1 MSDGPLSLSETRELL
16 ARLAHMPKK
25 WLGQNFL
32 VDGNIVRKSLEL
44 GEVKAG
50 DTVVEVGPGLGT
62 LTRTLLGAGVEL
74 FAVEADR
81 TMVYHLETTLQP
93 RYPATFHLH
102 EGDAVDFPRAG
113 LKAATDGSFKVI
125 ANLPYAISTPW
136 MDAICAGAHPSLMVL
151 MLQRE
156 AAERLTAEVGT
167 GHWSAVT
174 AQVQLAF
181 ERVIIETTGLA
192 DPAPVAQTFF
202 VDESISEAY
211 LLDSIVTVVDAKHAP
226 LQLDEHHEAQE
237 QVGFADRI
245 LLSKTDLVLEEEVVA
260 LVERLRRM
268 NPRAPVKRVH
278 FGEADIRELLDVR
291 GFNLNSILEIEPAFL
306 EDVTHEHDDEIGSF
320 AWREDRPFDMAKLE
334 DFLDG
339 VIRFYGQDL
348 LRYKGVLNVAG
359 EDTRM
364 VFQGV
369 HMMMGGSA
377 GRRWLAG
384 EKRTSTMVF
393 IGRNL
398 PRELLEQGLALCVE
412 GAPEPVA
419 PGAAVR

>member
-62 LTRTLLGAGVEL
+62 LTRTLLGAGVDL

-113 LKAATDGSFKVI
+113 LKDATDGSFKVI

-136 MDAICAGAHPSLMVL
+136 MDAICAGPHPSLMVL

-181 ERVIIETTGLA
+181 ERVKVHPVPAQSFNPPPKVDSCLLVLRRRA
-192 DPAPVAQTFF
+192 DARRLSPRAREVARMLFTQRR
-202 VDESISEAY
+202 
-211 LLDSIVTVVDAKHAP
+211 K
-226 LQLDEHHEAQE
+226 
-237 QVGFADRI
+237 QVGSAARKLFPDQADVARW
-245 LLSKTDLVLEEEVVA
+245 LEA
-260 LVERLRRM
+260 L
-268 NPRAPVKRVH
+268 
-278 FGEADIRELLDVR
+278 
-291 GFNLNSILEIEPAFL
+291 PAFG
-306 EDVTHEHDDEIGSF
+306 VTSL
-320 AWREDRPFDMAKLE
+320 ARPETIPAE
-334 DFLDG
+334 A
-339 VIRFYGQDL
+339 R
-348 LRYKGVLNVAG
+348 
-359 EDTRM
+359 
-364 VFQGV
+364 
-369 HMMMGGSA
+369 
-377 GRRWLAG
+377 
-384 EKRTSTMVF
+384 
-393 IGRNL
+393 
-398 PRELLEQGLALCVE
+398 
-412 GAPEPVA
+412 
-419 PGAAVR
+419 

>member
-50 DTVVEVGPGLGT
+50 DKVVEVGPGLGT
-62 LTRTLLGAGVEL
+62 LTRTLLGAGVDL

-102 EGDAVDFPRAG
+102 EGDAVDFPQAG
-113 LKAATDGSFKVI
+113 LKDATDGSFKVI

-136 MDAICAGAHPSLMVL
+136 MDAICAGPHPSLMVL

-181 ERVIIETTGLA
+181 ERVKVHPVPAQSFNPPPKVDSCLLVLRRRA
-192 DPAPVAQTFF
+192 DARRLSPRAREVARMLFTQRR
-202 VDESISEAY
+202 
-211 LLDSIVTVVDAKHAP
+211 K
-226 LQLDEHHEAQE
+226 
-237 QVGFADRI
+237 QVGSAARKLFPDQADVARW
-245 LLSKTDLVLEEEVVA
+245 LEELPAYGVTSLARPETIPA
-260 LVERLRRM
+260 
-268 NPRAPVKRVH
+268 
-278 FGEADIRELLDVR
+278 EA
-291 GFNLNSILEIEPAFL
+291 
-306 EDVTHEHDDEIGSF
+306 
-320 AWREDRPFDMAKLE
+320 
-334 DFLDG
+334 
-339 VIRFYGQDL
+339 
-348 LRYKGVLNVAG
+348 
-359 EDTRM
+359 
-364 VFQGV
+364 
-369 HMMMGGSA
+369 
-377 GRRWLAG
+377 WL
-384 EKRTSTMVF
+384 T
-393 IGRNL
+393 L
-398 PRELLEQGLALCVE
+398 
-412 GAPEPVA
+412 
-419 PGAAVR
+419 